1 MAKKKQELS
10 ILPDNRPALKGD
22 SCLNCGTPLNQQENF
37 CHHCGQRNDQRRL
50 NFWDVFSESFKSY
63 FSVDNRAVHSLIPLF
78 TKPGKLTREYIEGK
92 RQQYVH
98 PIRMYLTVS
107 IVYFTLISLSNLIG
121 RPDLGLIKLNDS
133 DNNTEVKVSGPGIII
148 SSDTIDSEPISEAST
163 PQLATPMNFAEIA
176 DSIETIS
183 SEDSLA
189 LVRLQR
195 QQDSIASS
203 ITGLDIESIK
213 TRESRWDTVANDG
226 PYKRPLGYYLES
238 ETPLDRMNSFIKD
251 QDSIEVNTALDFLQL
266 KNNRWN
272 RFLYTELKKGRSLE
286 WQDFLN
292 FFVGKLP
299 IILFLFLP
307 IFALSFWVVYIRR
320 DYYYIEHLIFLF
332 HVQTVFFLLLIIEW
346 LFNFTWPNVE
356 ISPLIVFTF
365 IIYSYLSMRRFYKQ
379 GWFKTFIKWALV
391 NVGFFTF
398 GLIFFIIAFGIVFL
412 AY

>member
-1 MAKKKQELS
+1 M
-10 ILPDNRPALKGD
+10 
-22 SCLNCGTPLNQQENF
+22 
-37 CHHCGQRNDQRRL
+37 
-50 NFWDVFSESFKSY
+50 
-63 FSVDNRAVHSLIPLF
+63 
-78 TKPGKLTREYIEGK
+78 
-92 RQQYVH
+92 
-98 PIRMYLTVS
+98 
-107 IVYFTLISLSNLIG
+107 YFTLISLSNLIG